1 MESQFLEEE
10 LSTQNKSY
18 TEIFKEVLPF
28 YISIGM
34 SIDQFYNQDVTLA
47 TVYRKAYDIKN
58 ERDNNQL
65 WLQGMYIYDAIS
77 TSIYNAFCRK
87 AGQQAASYTSKPYPI
102 NQKQLE
108 EDYEKTVERERAK
121 AKVWMENWVNAYK

>member
-1 MESQFLEEE
+1 MESQFLEDE

-18 TEIFKEVLPF
+18 TEIFKEVLTF

-47 TVYRKAYDIKN
+47 TVYRRAYDIKN

-87 AGQQAASYTSKPYPI
+87 AGQQAASYASKPYPI
-102 NQKQLE
+102 NEKQLE
-108 EDYEKTVERERAK
+108 DDHESTVERERAK

>member
-1 MESQFLEEE
+1 MESQFLEDE

-47 TVYRKAYDIKN
+47 TVYRRAYDIKN

-87 AGQQAASYTSKPYPI
+87 AGQQAASYASKPYPI
-102 NQKQLE
+102 NEKQLKDDHE
-108 EDYEKTVERERAK
+108 STVERERVK

>member
-1 MESQFLEEE
+1 VESQFLEEE

-87 AGQQAASYTSKPYPI
+87 AGQQAASYISKPYPI

-108 EDYEKTVERERAK
+108 EDHEKTVERERAK

>member
-1 MESQFLEEE
+1 
-10 LSTQNKSY
+10 
-18 TEIFKEVLPF
+18 
-28 YISIGM
+28 M

-47 TVYRKAYDIKN
+47 TVYRRAYDIKN

-87 AGQQAASYTSKPYPI
+87 AGQQAASYASKPYPI
-102 NQKQLE
+102 NEKQLE
-108 EDYEKTVERERAK
+108 DDHESTVERERAK

>member
-1 MESQFLEEE
+1 MESQFLEDK
-10 LSTQNKSY
+10 LSTKDKTY

-34 SIDQFYNQDVTLA
+34 SFEQFYNGDVTLA
-47 TVYRKAYDIKN
+47 NIYRKAYEIKN

-77 TSIYNAFCRK
+77 TTIYNVFCRK
-87 AGQQAASYTSKPYPI
+87 AGQPASSYPQSPYPI

-108 EDYEKTVERERAK
+108 EDHEKSVERERAK

>member
-1 MESQFLEEE
+1 MESQFLEEK
-10 LSTQNKSY
+10 LSTKDQTY
-18 TEIFKEVLPF
+18 TEMFKEVLPF

-34 SIDQFYNQDVTLA
+34 SFEQFYNEDVTLA
-47 TVYRKAYDIKN
+47 TVYRKAYEIKN

-65 WLQGMYIYDAIS
+65 WLQGMYIYDAVS
-77 TSIYNAFCRK
+77 TTIYNVFCRK
-87 AGQQAASYTSKPYPI
+87 AGQPASSYPKNPYPI

-108 EDYEKTVERERAK
+108 EDHEKSVERERAK